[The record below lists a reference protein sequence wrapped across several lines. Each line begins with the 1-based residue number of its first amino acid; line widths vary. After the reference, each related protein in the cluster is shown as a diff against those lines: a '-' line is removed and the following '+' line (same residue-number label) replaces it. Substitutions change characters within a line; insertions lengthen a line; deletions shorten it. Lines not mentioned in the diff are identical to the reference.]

1 MIKLFQKE
9 ETREKKIIKLQR
21 DEEKKFKIKL

>member
-21 DEEKKFKIKL
+21 DEEKKFRIKL